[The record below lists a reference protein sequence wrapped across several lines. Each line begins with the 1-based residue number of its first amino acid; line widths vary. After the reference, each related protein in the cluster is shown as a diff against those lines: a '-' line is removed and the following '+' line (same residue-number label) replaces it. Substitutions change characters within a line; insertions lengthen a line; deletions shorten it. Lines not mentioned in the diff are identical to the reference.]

1 MKDHKELKRIYKE
14 TPLPAGIYQI
24 RNVHNGKVFI
34 GSAQNMP
41 GILNR
46 HQAELRMGVHRNV
59 ELLRDWQELGPEAF
73 AFEVLDELEIR
84 KEGVQN
90 IPAELEL
97 LLKLW
102 LERLQPYGER
112 GYNKLA
118 KA

>member
-1 MKDHKELKRIYKE
+1 MSDHKALKRTYKE
-14 TPLPAGIYQI
+14 TPLPAGIYQV
-24 RNVHNGKVFI
+24 RNLVNGKRLI

-46 HQAELRMGVHRNV
+46 HQAELRMGVHRNL
-59 ELLRDWQELGPEAF
+59 ELMKDWQDMGPGAF
-73 AFEVLDELEIR
+73 AFEVLDDLELR
-84 KEGVQN
+84 TEGVQN

-112 GYNKLA
+112 GYNKIA
-118 KA
+118 KR